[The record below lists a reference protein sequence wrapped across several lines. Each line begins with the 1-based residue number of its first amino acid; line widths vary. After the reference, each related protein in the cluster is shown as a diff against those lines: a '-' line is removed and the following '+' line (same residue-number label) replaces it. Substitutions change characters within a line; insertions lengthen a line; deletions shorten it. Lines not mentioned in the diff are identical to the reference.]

1 MSALRDRG
9 RRLSLVAVRFRQVLP
24 GLRRAANSHRRVET
38 RRADVSCL
46 GYGLAG
52 LVLGFVVAVVV
63 GYVLLARMRRALA
76 GPDRKFRA

>member
-1 MSALRDRG
+1 
-9 RRLSLVAVRFRQVLP
+9 
-24 GLRRAANSHRRVET
+24 
-38 RRADVSCL
+38 VSCL